1 MLFTLVLAFLLF
13 HVGLAQTGLSAKT
26 WPMDNTHHYAVLTQG
41 SSCASAGCAPLTT
54 KADCTNAA
62 NTLAGSTQS
71 NVAGQQYMSGGAVVQ
86 TMSGLANTYNWG
98 GSYPQYCFQ
107 MRFGLPTDPSMYGLL
122 NQYGGTQQPCTA
134 QLQCICRCAN
144 PTMAPT
150 PAPTTA
156 APTRNPTTR
165 MPTSTPTA
173 APTPAPTL
181 TVCQKLKGEQ
191 KEKCGGESPV
201 SKVIQKVQDAVDTSP
216 QDPMVDLGEYK
227 LSDLEKEQKEG
238 TCGFAKS
245 DPAYLATE
253 LVLKINK
260 LSTLV

>member
-1 MLFTLVLAFLLF
+1 M
-13 HVGLAQTGLSAKT
+13 
-26 WPMDNTHHYAVLTQG
+26 
-41 SSCASAGCAPLTT
+41 SAGA
-54 KADCTNAA
+54 
-62 NTLAGSTQS
+62 
-71 NVAGQQYMSGGAVVQ
+71 VAQ
-86 TMSGLANTYNWG
+86 TMSGLYNTYNWG
-98 GSYPQYCFQ
+98 TGYPQYCFQ
-107 MRFGLPTDPSMYGLL
+107 MGFGQPTDQIRYGTSHVML

-134 QLQCICRCAN
+134 RFQCICRCAN

-201 SKVIQKVQDAVDTSP
+201 NKVIQKVQDAVDTSP

>member
-1 MLFTLVLAFLLF
+1 
-13 HVGLAQTGLSAKT
+13 
-26 WPMDNTHHYAVLTQG
+26 
-41 SSCASAGCAPLTT
+41 
-54 KADCTNAA
+54 
-62 NTLAGSTQS
+62 
-71 NVAGQQYMSGGAVVQ
+71 
-86 TMSGLANTYNWG
+86 
-98 GSYPQYCFQ
+98 
-107 MRFGLPTDPSMYGLL
+107 
-122 NQYGGTQQPCTA
+122 
-134 QLQCICRCAN
+134 
-144 PTMAPT
+144 
-150 PAPTTA
+150 
-156 APTRNPTTR
+156 

-201 SKVIQKVQDAVDTSP
+201 NKVIQKVQDAVDTSP